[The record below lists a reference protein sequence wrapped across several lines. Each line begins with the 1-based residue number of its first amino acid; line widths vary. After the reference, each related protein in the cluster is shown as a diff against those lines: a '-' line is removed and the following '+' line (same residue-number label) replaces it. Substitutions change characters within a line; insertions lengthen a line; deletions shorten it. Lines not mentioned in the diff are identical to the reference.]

1 MTDDKAAPGIEPA
14 RHWINGEWIGS
25 FTVARSVSP
34 STGEVLGQYSAG
46 GRAEAAAAIAAARK
60 AFDTSVWPHDP
71 QLRSRALLEL
81 AERLEERADAI
92 ALTICREMGKTFG
105 NATLEAT
112 WSPSTLRYNAGTA
125 LSQTGTSA
133 EIAPGVFATAMR
145 EAIGVAGIIVPWN
158 SPLALLVRALG
169 PALAAGCTTVI
180 KLPGQT
186 ALTNFLIMQA
196 AAATKS
202 LPNGVV
208 NIFTEA
214 GNEGAPLL
222 VESPDVD
229 VINYTGSTKVGRQVA
244 EKGAHTLKR
253 VCLELGGK
261 TPLIVF
267 EDADI
272 EAFAPLVVTALTRF
286 NGEFCM
292 TGSRVLVQ
300 RSVADVWRERIA
312 SLLEKV
318 VIGRADD
325 PNSQMGPVIDKAN
338 VERINRIVEDAS
350 RYARVIVRGGPI
362 VDGPLAAGAFYRPS
376 MLETEALDV
385 PLVQD
390 EIFGPVLSFE
400 TFAAEDEAIT
410 RANATLYGLAAAIFT
425 KDLDRAQRVARAIK
439 AGTVWTNTRGVG
451 ALNDAFEEGG
461 FKYSGIGRAR
471 GLRAME
477 EFQEVK
483 TQIRAVRALGGSSPH
498 SGTMA
503 P

>member
-1 MTDDKAAPGIEPA
+1 
-14 RHWINGEWIGS
+14 
-25 FTVARSVSP
+25 
-34 STGEVLGQYSAG
+34 
-46 GRAEAAAAIAAARK
+46 
-60 AFDTSVWPHDP
+60 
-71 QLRSRALLEL
+71 
-81 AERLEERADAI
+81 
-92 ALTICREMGKTFG
+92 
-105 NATLEAT
+105 
-112 WSPSTLRYNAGTA
+112 
-125 LSQTGTSA
+125 
-133 EIAPGVFATAMR
+133 
-145 EAIGVAGIIVPWN
+145 
-158 SPLALLVRALG
+158 
-169 PALAAGCTTVI
+169 LAAGCTTVI

-186 ALTNFLIMQA
+186 ALTNSLIMQA

-222 VESPDVD
+222 VESSDVD

-244 EKGAHTLKR
+244 EKGAQTLKR

-261 TPLIVF
+261 TPLVVF

-272 EAFAPLVVTALTRF
+272 EAFAPLVVSALTKF

-300 RSVADVWRERIA
+300 RSVADAWRERIA

-318 VIGRADD
+318 VVGRADD
-325 PNSQMGPVIDKAN
+325 PSSQMGPVIDKAN
-338 VERINRIVEDAS
+338 VERINRLVEDAS

-362 VDGPLAAGAFYRPS
+362 VDGVLAAGAFYRPS

-400 TFAAEDEAIT
+400 TFTAEDEAIA
-410 RANATLYGLAAAIFT
+410 RANATVYGLAAAVFT
-425 KDLDRAQRVARAIK
+425 KDVDRAQRVARLIK
-439 AGTVWTNTRGVG
+439 AGTVWINTWGLV
-451 ALNDAFEEGG
+451 NDAFEEGG

-471 GLRAME
+471 GARAME

-483 TQIRAVRALGGSSPH
+483 TQIRVVEPTPVDQPRAQIS
-498 SGTMA
+498 
-503 P
+503 